1 MKIRNIKIIIG
12 ISISMFYLAGCSNQI
27 GTKLANKNSMAQVL
41 EEQMNNED
49 SKGNKNQ
56 LDNDKVLEIEQEE
69 AMAPIALPKN
79 EEVDYDL
86 TEMGADM
93 VYATVYGMMVEPDTY
108 VGKRIKMRGQYYAS
122 YYEPTGKY
130 YHYVIVSDAAACC
143 AQGIE
148 FVWDDGTH
156 LYPDDYPPDQTEV
169 EVVGIFETYRDEGNE
184 DSLYCRLKNA
194 SFKVLK

>member
-56 LDNDKVLEIEQEE
+56 LDNEKLLEIEKED

-108 VGKRIKMRGQYYAS
+108 VGKRIKMRG
-122 YYEPTGKY
+122 
-130 YHYVIVSDAAACC
+130 
-143 AQGIE
+143 
-148 FVWDDGTH
+148 
-156 LYPDDYPPDQTEV
+156 
-169 EVVGIFETYRDEGNE
+169 
-184 DSLYCRLKNA
+184 
-194 SFKVLK
+194 

>member
-1 MKIRNIKIIIG
+1 
-12 ISISMFYLAGCSNQI
+12 
-27 GTKLANKNSMAQVL
+27 
-41 EEQMNNED
+41 
-49 SKGNKNQ
+49 
-56 LDNDKVLEIEQEE
+56 
-69 AMAPIALPKN
+69 MAPIALPKN

-156 LYPDDYPPDQTEV
+156 LYPDDYPLDQTEV

>member
-1 MKIRNIKIIIG
+1 
-12 ISISMFYLAGCSNQI
+12 
-27 GTKLANKNSMAQVL
+27 
-41 EEQMNNED
+41 
-49 SKGNKNQ
+49 
-56 LDNDKVLEIEQEE
+56 
-69 AMAPIALPKN
+69 
-79 EEVDYDL
+79 
-86 TEMGADM
+86 M

-148 FVWDDGTH
+148 FVWDNGTH